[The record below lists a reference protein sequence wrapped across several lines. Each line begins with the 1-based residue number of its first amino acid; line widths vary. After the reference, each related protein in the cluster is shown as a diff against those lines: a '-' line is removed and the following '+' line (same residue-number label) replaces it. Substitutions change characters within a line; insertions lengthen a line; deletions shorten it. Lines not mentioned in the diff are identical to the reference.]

1 MGLMA
6 EVTGVFSFLHE
17 SFLVL
22 PTAIRLLVLAAFG
35 GTVYIAVMN
44 NFKG

>member
-1 MGLMA
+1 MGLIA
-6 EVTGVFSFLHE
+6 EVGGVFSFLRE
-17 SFLVL
+17 SLLVL
-22 PTAIRLLVLAAFG
+22 PTAIRLLLLAAFG